1 MFLEIVG
8 GSVEPFSV
16 GRGSFD
22 MLSAEQFVV
31 EERCGTARWGLRSS
45 FMLVRA
51 GFFDPPPST

>member
-1 MFLEIVG
+1 MLLEIVG

-31 EERCGTARWGLRSS
+31 EKRCGTARWGFAEQ

-51 GFFDPPPST
+51 GFFDRPPST